1 MFDVVLAKDDQ
12 IRRFDRSIVRGQVE
26 LRRVYRN
33 PARRETTHGVFNEPD
48 TVCNGAEVL
57 ERATRPYKVE
67 ALEIRRDL
75 VHVLSS
81 ELHALAEPVRVADSA
96 NIQVFER
103 RGMLIGFDPTVASCA
118 RGGEIGGDDVAA
130 ELRHHGRKRFFTA
143 TEAKTATS
151 LREHAVLL
159 EDLKDE
165 YELPLLAMKRGHLL
179 QFAAPASVD
188 RLTELALRAKL
199 RGWRCETWLGMR
211 KSEKRQPAR
220 IETICQLVHRS
231 GLRSGPESN
240 SSDNQRSASTY
251 LPIAC
256 CAVVQRLVAC

>member
-1 MFDVVLAKDDQ
+1 
-12 IRRFDRSIVRGQVE
+12 
-26 LRRVYRN
+26 
-33 PARRETTHGVFNEPD
+33 
-48 TVCNGAEVL
+48 
-57 ERATRPYKVE
+57 
-67 ALEIRRDL
+67 
-75 VHVLSS
+75 
-81 ELHALAEPVRVADSA
+81 
-96 NIQVFER
+96 
-103 RGMLIGFDPTVASCA
+103 
-118 RGGEIGGDDVAA
+118 
-130 ELRHHGRKRFFTA
+130 
-143 TEAKTATS
+143 
-151 LREHAVLL
+151 VLL

-211 KSEKRQPAR
+211 KPEKRQPAR